1 MTDRGVT
8 WLKDEKRVITLDG
21 FEHDLMIN
29 GINEFRN
36 MLIEKEMPT
45 EDVDKLLLKVLD
57 APLLKRR
64 RFDRED
70 R

>member
-1 MTDRGVT
+1 MRE
-8 WLKDEKRVITLDG
+8 EKRVITVDT

-36 MLIEKEMPT
+36 MLLEKDMPI
-45 EDVDKLLLKVLD
+45 EDVDVLLRKILD
-57 APLLKRR
+57 APPQKKRR
-64 RFDRED
+64 FEREN

>member
-1 MTDRGVT
+1 MR
-8 WLKDEKRVITLDG
+8 EAKRVITVDS
-21 FEHDLMIN
+21 FQHDLMIN

-36 MLIEKEMPT
+36 MLIEKDMPI
-45 EDVDKLLLKVLD
+45 EDVNELLQIILD
-57 APLLKRR
+57 APLLRKR

>member
-1 MTDRGVT
+1 MRID
-8 WLKDEKRVITLDG
+8 KRVIVVDP

-36 MLIEKEMPT
+36 MLIEEEKPT
-45 EDVDKLLLKVLD
+45 EDVDNLLMKILD
-57 APLLKRR
+57 APYQRKR

>member
-1 MTDRGVT
+1 MRVD
-8 WLKDEKRVITLDG
+8 KRVIVVEP

-36 MLIEKEMPT
+36 MLIEEEKPT
-45 EDVDKLLLKVLD
+45 EDVDNLLMKILD
-57 APLLKRR
+57 APNQRKR

>member
-1 MTDRGVT
+1 MR
-8 WLKDEKRVITLDG
+8 KEKRVITVDD
-21 FEHDLMIN
+21 FKHNLMIN

-36 MLIEKEMPT
+36 MLIEKDMPI
-45 EDVDKLLLKVLD
+45 EDVDNLLRKLID
-57 APLLKRR
+57 APLLRKR

>member
-1 MTDRGVT
+1 MRE
-8 WLKDEKRVITLDG
+8 EKRVITVDP
-21 FEHDLMIN
+21 FEHDLLIN

-36 MLIEKEMPT
+36 SLLEEEQPT
-45 EDVDKLLLKVLD
+45 EDVDELLMKILD
-57 APLLKRR
+57 APPQKKR

>member
-1 MTDRGVT
+1 MRE
-8 WLKDEKRVITLDG
+8 EKRVITVDS
-21 FEHDLMIN
+21 FQHDLMIN

-36 MLIEKEMPT
+36 MLIKQELPI
-45 EDVDKLLLKVLD
+45 EDVDELLKKILD
-57 APLLKRR
+57 APLFKKR

>member
-1 MTDRGVT
+1 MRE
-8 WLKDEKRVITLDG
+8 EKRVITVDP
-21 FEHDLMIN
+21 FEHDLLIN

-36 MLIEKEMPT
+36 SLLKEKQPT
-45 EDVDKLLLKVLD
+45 EDVDELLMKILD
-57 APLLKRR
+57 APPRKKR

>member
-1 MTDRGVT
+1 MRID
-8 WLKDEKRVITLDG
+8 KRVIVLDS

-36 MLIEKEMPT
+36 MLIEEEKPT
-45 EDVDKLLLKVLD
+45 EDVDNLLMKILN
-57 APLLKRR
+57 APYQRKR

>member
-1 MTDRGVT
+1 MRE
-8 WLKDEKRVITLDG
+8 EKRVITVDT

-36 MLIEKEMPT
+36 MLLEKDLPI
-45 EDVDKLLLKVLD
+45 EDVDVLLRKILD
-57 APLLKRR
+57 APPQKKRR
-64 RFDRED
+64 LERED

>member
-1 MTDRGVT
+1 MRIN
-8 WLKDEKRVITLDG
+8 KRVIVVDP

-36 MLIEKEMPT
+36 MLIEEEKPT
-45 EDVDKLLLKVLD
+45 EDVDNLLMKILD
-57 APLLKRR
+57 APYQRTRR
-64 RFDRED
+64 LDREV

>member
-1 MTDRGVT
+1 MRE
-8 WLKDEKRVITLDG
+8 EKRVIAVDS
-21 FEHDLMIN
+21 FQHDLMIN

-36 MLIEKEMPT
+36 ILIEQELPI
-45 EDVDKLLLKVLD
+45 EDVDELLKKILD
-57 APLLKRR
+57 APLFKKR

>member
-1 MTDRGVT
+1 MR
-8 WLKDEKRVITLDG
+8 KEKRVITFDD
-21 FEHDLMIN
+21 FEHNLMIN

-36 MLIEKEMPT
+36 MLIEKDMPI
-45 EDVDKLLLKVLD
+45 EDVDNLLRKLID
-57 APLLKRR
+57 APLLRKR

>member
-1 MTDRGVT
+1 MR
-8 WLKDEKRVITLDG
+8 KEKRVITVDD
-21 FEHDLMIN
+21 FEHNLMLN

-36 MLIEKEMPT
+36 MLIEKDMPI
-45 EDVDKLLLKVLD
+45 EDVDNLLRKIID
-57 APLLKRR
+57 APLLRKR

>member
-1 MTDRGVT
+1 MR
-8 WLKDEKRVITLDG
+8 KEKREITVDD
-21 FEHDLMIN
+21 FEHNLMIN

-36 MLIEKEMPT
+36 MLIEKDMPI
-45 EDVDKLLLKVLD
+45 EDVDNLLRKLID
-57 APLLKRR
+57 APLLRKR

>member
-1 MTDRGVT
+1 MR
-8 WLKDEKRVITLDG
+8 KEKRVITVDD
-21 FEHDLMIN
+21 FEHNLMIN

-36 MLIEKEMPT
+36 MLIEKDMPI
-45 EDVDKLLLKVLD
+45 EDVDNLLRKLID
-57 APLLKRR
+57 APLLRKR

>member
-1 MTDRGVT
+1 MRVD
-8 WLKDEKRVITLDG
+8 KRVIVVDS

-36 MLIEKEMPT
+36 MLIEEEKPT
-45 EDVDKLLLKVLD
+45 EDVDNLLMKILD
-57 APLLKRR
+57 APNERKR

>member
-1 MTDRGVT
+1 MKVD
-8 WLKDEKRVITLDG
+8 KRVIVVDS

-36 MLIEKEMPT
+36 MLIEEEKPT
-45 EDVDKLLLKVLD
+45 EDVDNLLMKILD
-57 APLLKRR
+57 APYQRKR